1 VTSDI
6 PAAKRTSRAAARS
19 VRAQIDPGGAAGQ
32 LEATFLDA
40 FADLPAG
47 ATIAGYW
54 PIGDELDVRP
64 LMERLHVRGC
74 ALCLPVVVAKG
85 RPLLF
90 RRWRPGD
97 ALVPGGLGIPVP
109 GEGAGEVRP
118 DLLLVPLLAF
128 DRGGHRLGY
137 GAGFY
142 DRTLALLRSDGPVTA
157 VGVGYDAQEVPAVP
171 RDALDQ
177 PLDWIVTER
186 RALRIGD

>member
-1 VTSDI
+1 MTDS
-6 PAAKRTSRAAARS
+6 PALKKAAR
-19 VRAQIDPGGAAGQ
+19 AQAREMRGAISSLGAAPQ
-32 LEATFLDA
+32 LAASFLDA
-40 FADLPAG
+40 FADLSAC

-54 PIGDELDVRP
+54 PVGDELDVRP
-64 LMERLHVRGC
+64 LMERLHGRGH

-142 DRTLALLRSDGPVTA
+142 DRTLALLRLGGPVTA

>member
-1 VTSDI
+1 MGESLPT
-6 PAAKRTSRAAARS
+6 AKQAARTAART
-19 VRAQIDPGGAAGQ
+19 VRAGIHPVGAAER
-32 LEATFLDA
+32 LAETFLGA
-40 FADLPAG
+40 FANLSAR
-47 ATIAGYW
+47 ATIAGYC

-64 LMERLHVRGC
+64 LMERLHGGGH
-74 ALCLPVVVAKG
+74 ALCLPVVVVKG
-85 RPLLF
+85 QPLLF

-97 ALVPGGLGIPVP
+97 TLVPGGLGIPVP

-142 DRTLALLRSDGPVTA
+142 DRTLALLRADGPVTA